1 MSKADEIWTTK
12 DGKKIKVKDMT
23 TEHIKNTIK
32 CIEDGRI
39 HFTIN
44 LGWAEDNDYQIIDE
58 DVWTRDNWIKIF
70 KEELENRLEDN
81 TEEIEELKRTENV
94 YDITLECYHDIEKK
108 ISNDELADKINEI
121 IRYIKRKDKSND

>member
-39 HFTIN
+39 QFTIN

-58 DVWTRDNWIKIF
+58 DTSTKYKWLEVFNQ
-70 KEELENRLEDN
+70 ELQNRVLEDN
-81 TEEIEELKRTENV
+81 TEEIEELKRYEEGNMYTYKYTE
-94 YDITLECYHDIEKK
+94 IPE
-108 ISNDELADKINEI
+108 KINELVKAVNE
-121 IRYIKRKDKSND
+121 IRKENKK